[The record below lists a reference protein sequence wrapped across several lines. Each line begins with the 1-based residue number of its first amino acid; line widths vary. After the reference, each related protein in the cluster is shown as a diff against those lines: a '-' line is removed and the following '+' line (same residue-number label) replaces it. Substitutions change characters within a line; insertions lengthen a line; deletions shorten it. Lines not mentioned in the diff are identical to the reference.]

1 MNRVDLTNC
10 DREPIHILG
19 AVQPFGFLLAVSSDW
34 MVRHA
39 SRNAAEFL
47 GSPVEVGAP
56 AEALLGEAA
65 SASVRR
71 HIQRL
76 RDADAVERIFA
87 VPVGASQTRMDISVH
102 RSGSS
107 LVIECEPTIE
117 EDEFDAA
124 SVVRATIGR
133 LQRHRDVMTLSHEA
147 ARQVRALTGFDRV
160 MVYRFDDD
168 GAGEVIAEAAR
179 SDLERFL
186 GLRYPAS
193 DIPQQ
198 ARALYLRN
206 WLRII
211 CDINAKPSVVE
222 PYSDADGRP
231 LDLSHSKLRA
241 VSPIHIEYLQNMGVG
256 ASMSVSIL
264 SHGKLWGLF
273 ACHHYSERRI
283 SYARRTAAELYG
295 QMFSLLLESQERE
308 AAAHFELSARE
319 LHNRLMGAIASDS
332 PPFEVLASF
341 LDDFCEVIS
350 CDGVGVAVN
359 GKYAMRGATPDE
371 AQFTALLR
379 FLNQTS
385 PSQVYVSH
393 ELQER
398 YDPGK
403 AFVDRV
409 AGLLAVPISRT
420 PRDYLVFFRKEVARH
435 VNWAGDPTKPV
446 VAGPLGDRLTPRKS
460 FELWRETVRGQCSHW
475 TDVDRRI
482 AESLRITMLEV
493 VLRLTDAAERE
504 RKAAQ
509 DRQELLIAELNH
521 RVRNILTLIR
531 GLVGHSKA
539 GAGTLDEFAKV
550 LNDRI
555 HALSRAHD
563 QITKEHWGSAPLGPL
578 FQTEV
583 AAYLG
588 ERASRFEMEGPDV
601 LIAPQAFATL
611 ALVTHEMVTNSAKY
625 GALKDSHGK
634 VRLTWNCDDMGRL
647 VINWVERGGPPVQAP
662 SRRGFGSTV
671 IERSIPF
678 DLQGEA
684 EINYALAGVEARFV
698 IPAVFVQS
706 PAAGAEPSP
715 AKKAAEGEEGGD
727 ARPLSGK
734 RALLVEDN
742 LIIALDA
749 EELLLRLGA
758 AHVEVASCV
767 RDALSIIERRPP
779 DFALLDVNLIG
790 ETSFPIAEALK
801 ARDVPFAFATGYG
814 DDLNTPAEFKDTPIV
829 TKPYEMSDVAAIIQK
844 KPARK
849 KTKR

>member
-1 MNRVDLTNC
+1 MNQVDLTNC

-19 AVQPFGFLLAVSSDW
+19 AIQPFGFLLAISADW

-39 SRNAAEFL
+39 SANATEML
-47 GSPVEVGAP
+47 GARVEIGAQ
-56 AEALLGEAA
+56 AQSLLGEAA
-65 SASVRR
+65 TASIRR

-76 RDADAVERIFA
+76 RDADSVERIFS
-87 VPVGASQTRMDISVH
+87 VPVGAMQTPMDLALH
-102 RSGSS
+102 HSGGS
-107 LVIECEPTIE
+107 LVIEGEPTIP

-133 LQRHRDVMTLSHEA
+133 LQQRHRDVVSMSVEA

-160 MVYRFDDD
+160 MVYRFDED

-179 SDLERFL
+179 SDLEKFL
-186 GLRYPAS
+186 GLHYPAS

-211 CDINAKPSVVE
+211 PDIGATPSQVT
-222 PYSDADGRP
+222 PYTDADGRA
-231 LDLSHSKLRA
+231 LDLSYSKLRA

-264 SHGKLWGLF
+264 SRGKLWGMF
-273 ACHHYSERRI
+273 ACHHYSPRRI

-308 AAAHFELSARE
+308 AAAHFELNAQE

-332 PPFEVLASF
+332 PPFEVLSSF
-341 LDDFCEVIS
+341 LDDFCEVIA
-350 CDGVGVAVN
+350 CDGVGVTVN
-359 GKYAMRGATPDE
+359 GKFALRGAAPDE
-371 AQFTALLR
+371 AEFTQLIR

-385 PSQVYVSH
+385 PSRIYATH
-393 ELQER
+393 ELQAR
-398 YDPGK
+398 YEPAKKYADK
-403 AFVDRV
+403 V
-409 AGLLAVPISRT
+409 AGVLAVPISRT
-420 PRDYLVFFRKEVARH
+420 PRDYLIFFRKEIART
-435 VNWAGDPTKPV
+435 VSWAGDPAKSVTV
-446 VAGPLGDRLTPRKS
+446 GPHGDRLTPRKS
-460 FELWRETVRGQCSHW
+460 FEIWRETVRGQSTHF
-475 TDVDRRI
+475 TAIDARI

-493 VLRLTDAAERE
+493 ILRLTDAAERE

-531 GLVGHSKA
+531 GLVGHSRA

-563 QITKEHWGSAPLGPL
+563 QITRGNWAAAPLEGL

-588 ERASRFEMEGPDV
+588 PRANRIQFSGPPV
-601 LIAPQAFATL
+601 LVAPHAFATL
-611 ALVTHEMVTNSAKY
+611 ALVAHELVTNSAKY
-625 GALKDSHGK
+625 GALKDSHGAVK
-634 VRLTWNCDDMGRL
+634 VDWHVDDTGCL
-647 VINWVERGGPPVQAP
+647 VINWAERGGPPVQAP

-671 IERSIPF
+671 IERSIPY

-698 IPAVFVQS
+698 IPAAFVQMHPDAQPAS
-706 PAAGAEPSP
+706 PGSEAGARMKESS
-715 AKKAAEGEEGGD
+715 AKPNVLRG
-727 ARPLSGK
+727 

-749 EELLLRLGA
+749 EEMLIRLGA
-758 AHVEVASCV
+758 QQVEVAASV
-767 RDALSIIERRPP
+767 RDALAIINRGPL
-779 DFALLDVNLIG
+779 DFAVLDVNLVG
-790 ETSFPIAEALK
+790 ETSFPIAEVLQK
-801 ARDVPFAFATGYG
+801 GGIPFVFATGYG
-814 DDLNTPAEFKDTPIV
+814 DDLAMPKEFKGVKIV
-829 TKPYEMSDVAAIIQK
+829 TKPYEDGDVGAALRQD
-844 KPARK
+844 AD
-849 KTKR
+849 

>member
-1 MNRVDLTNC
+1 MNKVDLTNC

-19 AVQPFGFLLAVSSDW
+19 AIQPFGFLLAISPDW

-39 SRNAAEFL
+39 SENAAAYL
-47 GSPVEVGAP
+47 GTPVELGAP
-56 AEALLGEAA
+56 AQALLGEAA
-65 SASVRR
+65 TGSIRR

-76 RDADAVERIFA
+76 RDAEAVERIFS
-87 VPVGASQTRMDISVH
+87 VPVGANKTRMDLAVH
-102 RSGSS
+102 HSGSS
-107 LVIECEPTIE
+107 IVIEGEPTIV

-133 LQRHRDVMTLSHEA
+133 LQKHRGVIPMAQEA

-160 MVYRFDDD
+160 MVYRFDED
-168 GAGEVIAEAAR
+168 GAGEVIAEAVR

-186 GLRYPAS
+186 GLHYPAS

-211 CDINAKPSVVE
+211 PDIGATPSQVKP
-222 PYSDADGRP
+222 YADPQGNP
-231 LDLSHSKLRA
+231 LDLSHSKLRS

-256 ASMSVSIL
+256 ASMSVSIVAR
-264 SHGKLWGLF
+264 GKLWGLF
-273 ACHHYSERRI
+273 ACHHYSPRRV

-308 AAAHFELSARE
+308 AAAQFELNATE

-341 LDDFCEVIS
+341 LDDFCDVIS

-359 GKYAMRGATPDE
+359 GKYALRGAAPDE
-371 AQFTALLR
+371 AQFISMIR

-385 PSQVYVSH
+385 PSQVYASH
-393 ELQER
+393 DLQER
-398 YDPGK
+398 YEPAK
-403 AFVDRV
+403 SYANSV
-409 AGLLAVPISRT
+409 AGVLAVPISRT
-420 PRDYLVFFRKEVARH
+420 PRDYLVFFRKEVAKT
-435 VNWAGDPTKPV
+435 VNWAGDPTKPMTS
-446 VAGPLGDRLTPRKS
+446 GPLGDRLTPRKS
-460 FELWRETVRGQCSHW
+460 FELWQETVRGQSSHW
-475 TDVDRRI
+475 TDVDKRI

-493 VLRLTDAAERE
+493 ILRLTDAAERE
-504 RKAAQ
+504 RKAAA

-531 GLVGHSKA
+531 GLVGHSKS

-563 QITKEHWGSAPLGPL
+563 QITRGNWGSAPLADL
-578 FQTEV
+578 FKTEV

-588 ERASRFEMEGPDV
+588 AKANRIEIEGPPV
-601 LIAPQAFATL
+601 LVAPQAFATL
-611 ALVTHEMVTNSAKY
+611 ALVAHEMVTNSAKY
-625 GALKDSHGK
+625 GALKDSHGR
-634 VRLTWNCDDMGRL
+634 VRVSWSIDPTGRL
-647 VINWVERGGPPVQAP
+647 VIEWVERGGPAVQAP
-662 SRRGFGSTV
+662 TRRDFGSTV
-671 IERSIPF
+671 IERSIPY

-684 EINYALAGVEARFV
+684 SVSYELAGVSARFV
-698 IPAVFVQS
+698 IPAAFVETGMQD
-706 PAAGAEPSP
+706 
-715 AKKAAEGEEGGD
+715 GD
-727 ARPLSGK
+727 APKQTPDGAPSAPSEPRQNVIKG

-749 EELLLRLGA
+749 EDMLLRLGA
-758 AHVEVASCV
+758 DSVEVASSV
-767 RDALSIIERRPP
+767 RDALTLIDGNPP
-779 DFALLDVNLIG
+779 DFALLDVNLVS
-790 ETSFPIAEALK
+790 ETSFPIAERLLK
-801 ARDVPFAFATGYG
+801 AGVPFVFATGYG
-814 DDLNTPAEFKDTPIV
+814 DDLAMPKEFKKVKIV
-829 TKPYEMSDVAAIIQK
+829 TKPYEDVDVVAVLAK
-844 KPARK
+844 S
-849 KTKR
+849 